1 MTDAS
6 AGDFVARKI
15 VCLINSAAYSR
26 NYFEELAPHLRTRG
40 YEVVFV
46 LDSHLSDVINADGR
60 SIPDAYYFT
69 DFMKEWLRDG
79 RQPALSPEHRWTSL
93 FSDFDRFLTM
103 DIRPPLA
110 RDCPVGYAEI
120 PGLLARFFERIF
132 EREKP
137 CAVLYE
143 QVSNAFAIAAYHQT
157 LSAGVPFCS
166 LCPSRVAGRIEVS
179 TTGAIEDFVRVG
191 EIYRAAGQGAISA
204 GSYDIAANYIR
215 TIDQQVP
222 DYMKPQ
228 SLGGMIGE
236 MSISR
241 KYLRTEK
248 LRHVLRSWRYRT
260 RYREDCALAFQH
272 GDPIRL
278 SMAFLKRAALRRLRA
293 SFVAKYYQTTVPAD
307 ESFLLYPLHF
317 HPEASTS
324 VLAQDFIDELSVIKA
339 IAFRLPAGMKLYVK
353 EHPSAIALQPRS
365 FYRQLDALPNV
376 RLLAAG
382 MRAKEL
388 ARRSRGVVCLTSTL
402 GFEAAVLNRP
412 VITFGDVLYGYFP
425 NVRMI
430 RDYSALD
437 DALRWAIDYQPVPAQ
452 QLLDATA
459 AYVQFGAPGSF
470 DFKASLGDSAALGSV
485 ATAVAQGIDAHD
497 AARTTA

>member
-1 MTDAS
+1 MS
-6 AGDFVARKI
+6 RKI

-26 NYFEELAPHLRTRG
+26 NYFEELAPHLRERG

-46 LDSHLSDVINADGR
+46 LDSHMSDVVNANDR
-60 SIPDAYYFT
+60 SIPGAYYFT
-69 DFMKEWLRDG
+69 DFVKEWLRNG
-79 RQPALSPEHRWTSL
+79 RKPALSDAHRWTSL

-110 RDCPVGYAEI
+110 RDCPVSYAEI
-120 PGLLARFFERIF
+120 PGLLERFFEKIF
-132 EREKP
+132 EAEKP
-137 CAVLYE
+137 RAVLYE
-143 QVSNAFAIAAYHQT
+143 QVSNAFAIAAYQQT
-157 LSAGVPFCS
+157 LRAGVPFCS
-166 LCPSRVAGRIEVS
+166 LCPSRIAGRIEVS
-179 TTGAIEDFVRVG
+179 MTGAIEDYVRVG
-191 EIYRAAGQGAISA
+191 QIWRAAGQGSLSA
-204 GSYDIAANYIR
+204 EAREIAANYIR

-248 LRHVLRSWRYRT
+248 FRHVLRSWRYRT
-260 RYREDCALAFQH
+260 RHREDCALAFQH

-278 SMAFLKRAALRRLRA
+278 SVAFLKRAALRRLRA
-293 SFVAKYYQTTVPAD
+293 RFVAKYYRAVVPENEA
-307 ESFLLYPLHF
+307 FFLYPLHF

-339 IAFRLPAGMKLYVK
+339 IAFRLPTGVKLYVK

-365 FYRQLDALPNV
+365 FYKQLDALPNV

-388 ARRSRGVVCLTSTL
+388 ARRSKGVICLTSTL
-402 GFEAAVLNRP
+402 GFEAAVLNKP

-437 DALRWAIDYQPVPAQ
+437 DALRWALAYQPVPAQ

-470 DFKASLGDSAALGSV
+470 DFKASLGDPAALASV
-485 ATAVAQGIDAHD
+485 ATAVTQGIEAHD
-497 AARTTA
+497 AARPAA